1 MSATSLEGAA
11 LLLVD
16 DLDAASI
23 RRRQPLRPAPPA
35 SRARLCNH
43 LARRLADARR
53 ELCGAAD
60 GISNLVIEPQ
70 SCHRQFYL
78 CRPHEICLIPRV
90 ALSLDCSTSFVRFR
104 FRKSRPS
111 CAKGESSEKEA
122 STGS

>member
-1 MSATSLEGAA
+1 MEGAA
-11 LLLVD
+11 LLMVD

-23 RRRQPLRPAPPA
+23 RRRQPLRPAPPV
-35 SRARLCNH
+35 SRARLRHH

-60 GISNLVIEPQ
+60 GMNDLVIELQ

-78 CRPHEICLIPRV
+78 CRPNEICLIPRV

-104 FRKSRPS
+104 FRKGRKVLKTSMCERRPVRRLGLS
-111 CAKGESSEKEA
+111 
-122 STGS
+122 